1 MRRVTQF
8 RVVDTPLGQLTY
20 GLRIKRV
27 KNWNLR
33 VKEEQVHLSV
43 PVGVG
48 TQQADAFICSRAA
61 WIFRALERQGRAC
74 PVPEEEVSRQECA
87 RRLSAALERVYP
99 LAASLG
105 VERPTLRLRKMKS
118 QWGNCHYRQGC
129 ITLNTALAACPQA
142 LQDYVALHELVHFLH
157 PDHGPGFYR
166 AMDTLMP
173 DWKVRRRRLKEYALV

>member
-1 MRRVTQF
+1 MTQL

-20 GLRIKRV
+20 GLSVKRV

-33 VKEEQVHLSV
+33 VKEGQVLLSV
-43 PVGVG
+43 PVRVGV
-48 TQQADAFICSRAA
+48 QQADAFICSRAV
-61 WIFRALERQGRAC
+61 WIFRALEQQSRAC
-74 PVPEEEVSRQECA
+74 PVPAEELSRQECA

-99 LAASLG
+99 LVAPLG

-118 QWGNCHYRQGC
+118 QWGNCHYRQGY

-157 PDHGPGFYR
+157 PDHGPGFYGV
-166 AMDTLMP
+166 MDTLMP
-173 DWKVRRRRLKEYALV
+173 DWKVRRRRLKEYTLA